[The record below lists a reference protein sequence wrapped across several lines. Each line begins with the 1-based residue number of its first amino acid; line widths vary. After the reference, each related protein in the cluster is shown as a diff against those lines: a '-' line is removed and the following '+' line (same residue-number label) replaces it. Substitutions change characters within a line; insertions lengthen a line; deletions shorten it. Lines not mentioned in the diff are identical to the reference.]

1 MTSWGMVRMSTSQQD
16 PTSSLAGGGTRPVTT
31 ARPSVLIDPSEDSD
45 AITSYVFAGSP
56 KASAAAGLPRPHTE
70 QQLAVLFADV
80 SGSTQLYANLG
91 DGRARSIITH
101 CIAAMKE
108 ATHRHGGTVVET
120 IGDEVM
126 STFPDATAAAEA
138 ACDMQEGIT
147 GQMVV
152 EGRPIAIRVGF
163 QFGPTMREEAAIFGD
178 TVNVGSRL
186 ANQAKPGQILTTAA
200 TMEKLREPGRKC
212 CRLIDITQLRGKR
225 EQVAIY
231 EVLWRTEG
239 VTIMHA
245 PWATQR
251 QAAGIMAFT
260 AGKTRLELGEGHPSL
275 TIGRAEQ
282 NDLVVRQPVVSRLQ
296 ARIEYRHGRFVL
308 TDLSANGTYIAPDSG
323 IASYLHRDAQE
334 LTGSG
339 VLGLGEAVSPSSLT
353 TVRFEP
359 E

>member
-1 MTSWGMVRMSTSQQD
+1 MQRTVIGASGNTPHGEQPASTIEAV
-16 PTSSLAGGGTRPVTT
+16 SLP
-31 ARPSVLIDPSEDSD
+31 L
-45 AITSYVFAGSP
+45 
-56 KASAAAGLPRPHTE
+56 PHTA

-80 SGSTQLYANLG
+80 SGSTQLYTTLG

-101 CIAAMKE
+101 CIAVMKE
-108 ATHRHGGTVVET
+108 ATHRHRGTVVET

-147 GQMVV
+147 GKMVV
-152 EGRPIAIRVGF
+152 EGRPLAIRVGF
-163 QFGPTMREEAAIFGD
+163 QFGPTMREGAAIFGD

-186 ANQAKPGQILTTAA
+186 TNQAKPGQILTTAA
-200 TMEKLREPGRKC
+200 TVEKLRGPRRKS
-212 CRLIDITQLRGKR
+212 CRQIDITQLRGKL

-239 VTIMHA
+239 VTIMRA
-245 PWATQR
+245 PWATQCR
-251 QAAGIMAFT
+251 AAGIMTFT
-260 AGKTRLELGEGHPSL
+260 AGRTRLELGEGHPSL
-275 TIGRAEQ
+275 TIGRADQ
-282 NDLVVRQPVVSRLQ
+282 NDLVVPQLVVSRLH
-296 ARIEYRHGRFVL
+296 ARIEYRNGRFVL

-323 IASYLHRDAQE
+323 IASYLHRDSQE